1 LRRSDII
8 SMYFMSGDS
17 FQLYMA
23 SHFPCSYNVDMVKGL
38 LHARKP
44 STRLTS
50 TRSVVRTRLVVV
62 LDLRFTSLM
71 KPS

>member
-1 LRRSDII
+1 
-8 SMYFMSGDS
+8 MYFMSGDS
-17 FQLYMA
+17 FQLDKA
-23 SHFPCSYNVDMVKGL
+23 SQFPCSYNVDMVKGL

-44 STRLTS
+44 LTRLTS
-50 TRSVVRTRLVVV
+50 TRSAICTRLVVV